1 MSGRGEALRALNRA
15 TLARQGLLA
24 RERVGVVEAVE
35 RFGGLQAQEPKPPF
49 LALWS
54 RVEAFSG
61 DDLRGAYA
69 AGEVV
74 RAMMMR
80 ATLHTVSARD
90 FGVLRPVLQPAMDAA
105 MRGALKGRDEGY
117 EVEAVVR
124 AATALVR
131 KGPMTFGSLRAA
143 LADRFPDAND
153 RALGYTVRTQL
164 PLVMQPTED
173 RWAFPRDARFGLPPR
188 PAGGGAERLASSDTT
203 GRPRGDVE
211 ALVRRHLGAFGPATV
226 ADVQAW
232 SGLRGLKDVMAGM
245 ELEELEGGL
254 YDLPGAPRP
263 GADAEA
269 PARFL
274 PEFDSLLLAHAD
286 RTRIVSDEH
295 RAGLVTKNLRVRAVF
310 LWDGFAAGTWTV
322 KATKRAAT
330 LTLEPF
336 ARLPR
341 GAKAV
346 LTEEGERLLRFAE
359 PDSRDVA
366 VAFG

>member
-1 MSGRGEALRALNRA
+1 VTALRDLNRA
-15 TLARQGLLA
+15 TLARQGLLS
-24 RERVGVVEAVE
+24 RERLGVAEAVE

-54 RVEAFSG
+54 RVEGFSA
-61 DDLRGAYA
+61 DDLRGALSA
-69 AGEVV
+69 SDVV

-80 ATLHTVSARD
+80 ATLHTVSRAD
-90 FGVLRPVLQPAMDAA
+90 FVALRPVLQPVMDAA
-105 MRGALKGRDEGY
+105 MKSVLKGRDEGY
-117 EVEAVVR
+117 EAEAVVR
-124 AATALVR
+124 AATALV
-131 KGPMTFGSLRAA
+131 KKEPMTFGDLRRA
-143 LADRFPDAND
+143 LAERFPDAND

-164 PLVMQPTED
+164 PLVMEPTED
-173 RWAFPRDARFGLPPR
+173 RWGFPRDARFGPAPR
-188 PAGGGAERLASSDTT
+188 VGRGG
-203 GRPRGDVE
+203 VE
-211 ALVRRHLGAFGPATV
+211 ALVRRHLGAFGPATA

-245 ELEELEGGL
+245 DLETLGGGL
-254 YDLPGAPRP
+254 YDLPDAPRP
-263 GADAEA
+263 GGDAEA

-286 RTRIVSDEH
+286 RTRIVADEH

-322 KATKRAAT
+322 KATKREAT
-330 LTLEPF
+330 LTVTPF

-341 GAKAV
+341 GAKAA

-359 PDSRDVA
+359 PDCASVA